1 MPIADAGLLD
11 VGGVVM
17 RRAGPCTAGAD
28 CERKIEIQDLD
39 AQISVR
45 FDPRCLD
52 VVDVDATLAAGA
64 AGAFVTARYR
74 QAQANQAGA

>member
-11 VGGVVM
+11 FAAADKLG
-17 RRAGPCTAGAD
+17 AGPCTAGAD
-28 CERKIEIQDLD
+28 CEREIEIQDLQT
-39 AQISVR
+39 QISVR
-45 FDPRCLD
+45 LDPCGARVID
-52 VVDVDATLAAGA
+52 VNPALA